1 MPRRR
6 GLRLIRRVQLLCGSV
21 GIGVGIDRPPPERL
35 ADLVGHFDETS
46 RDDERAL
53 GRRDDSSG
61 QVRMLEYT
69 HGALSGNDAK
79 TMRIVHIERLAE
91 PAWDQRRQK
100 IGRYAIDSVWRT
112 SRPWMLKSHR
122 PFTHDGFTTTRQ
134 APGNAMSKNDWRIDF
149 WMSSTAAGSSMP
161 STTMWKRSL
170 MGFSRD
176 SSKRARPGRARD
188 GSSCATG
195 GRLCRD

>member
-61 QVRMLEYT
+61 QLGWLDYT
-69 HGALSGNDAK
+69 HGALSGKDPKTRQTVRIND
-79 TMRIVHIERLAE
+79 LAE
-91 PAWDQRRQK
+91 RPWDNGRQK
-100 IGRYAIDSVWRT
+100 LGDN
-112 SRPWMLKSHR
+112 H
-122 PFTHDGFTTTRQ
+122 
-134 APGNAMSKNDWRIDF
+134 
-149 WMSSTAAGSSMP
+149 
-161 STTMWKRSL
+161 
-170 MGFSRD
+170 
-176 SSKRARPGRARD
+176 
-188 GSSCATG
+188 
-195 GRLCRD
+195 